1 MEDESMKKLA
11 LILMVCL
18 STIVVFG
25 QKRIAPKSP
34 EEKLNE
40 EYCSG
45 LFKMEDGI
53 IFDLLS
59 DNTTV
64 NSYFNILD
72 WLEGRVAGLQVFT
85 LRNGVRIPVIR
96 GQQTTVYVDEVP
108 VSPDFLNSLP
118 VTDIAMIKVIKT
130 PFLGGFNGGG
140 GAIAIY
146 TINTD
151 EDESDE
157 GE

>member
-1 MEDESMKKLA
+1 MKKII
-11 LILMVCL
+11 LILLVCL
-18 STIVVFG
+18 SALAVLG

-72 WLEGRVAGLQVFT
+72 WLGGRVAGLQVFT

-96 GQQTTVYVDEVP
+96 GQQTTVYVDEIP

-130 PFLGGFNGGG
+130 PFLGGFNGSG

-146 TINTD
+146 TTNTGK
-151 EDESDE
+151 DES
-157 GE
+157 GEEE

>member
-1 MEDESMKKLA
+1 MKKII
-11 LILMVCL
+11 LILLVCL
-18 STIVVFG
+18 GTLAVFG

-45 LFKMEDGI
+45 LFKMEDGV

-72 WLEGRVAGLQVFT
+72 WLGGRVAGLQVFT

-96 GQQTTVYVDEVP
+96 GQQTTVYVDEIP

-130 PFLGGFNGGG
+130 PFLGGFNGSG

-146 TINTD
+146 TTNTGK
-151 EDESDE
+151 DES
-157 GE
+157 GEEE

>member
-1 MEDESMKKLA
+1 MKKII
-11 LILMVCL
+11 LILLVCL
-18 STIVVFG
+18 STLAVFG
-25 QKRIAPKSP
+25 QKRIVPKSP
-34 EEKLNE
+34 QEKLNE
-40 EYCSG
+40 AYCSG

-72 WLEGRVAGLQVFT
+72 WLEGRVAGLQVFS

-96 GQQTTVYVDEVP
+96 CQQTTVYVDEVL

-118 VTDIAMIKVIKT
+118 ATDIAMIKVIKT

-146 TINTD
+146 TIHG
-151 EDESDE
+151 EDDS
-157 GE
+157 GEE